1 MRKRQRWI
9 GALVLLVLVAALFG
23 IQLCRPAPDAGLET
37 AEVLTVAAGCD
48 IAQTACAARGEGL
61 AVELALGPD
70 VQPME
75 AFPIRLRTIEGRLSA
90 SAVVELEFRM
100 QAMDMGV
107 NRYRLLRNDQG
118 AWTGEATLPV
128 CSSGRSEWLAEVDIR
143 HGGQRWTASFP
154 FTAQ

>member
-1 MRKRQRWI
+1 MKKSQLWS
-9 GALVLLVLVAALFG
+9 GVLILLLAAVALFG
-23 IQLCRPAPDAGLET
+23 IQIYRPAPDAGPEVAET
-37 AEVLTVAAGCD
+37 LTVAADCD
-48 IAQTACAARGEGL
+48 AAETACAAGGEGL

-75 AFPIRLRTIEGRLSA
+75 AFPIRLRTIEGRLPA

-100 QAMDMGV
+100 QAMDMGM

-118 AWTGEATLPV
+118 AWTGEVTLPA
-128 CSSGRSEWLAEVDIR
+128 CSSGRSDWLADVEIR
-143 HGGQRWTASFP
+143 QGGQRWTARFP

>member
-1 MRKRQRWI
+1 MKKRQRWV
-9 GALVLLVLVAALFG
+9 GALVLLVAVAVLFG
-23 IQLCRPAPDAGLET
+23 IQIYRPAPDAGLET
-37 AEVLTVAAGCD
+37 AEVLTVAADCD
-48 IAQTACAARGEGL
+48 VAQTACTARGEGL
-61 AVELALGPD
+61 AVELTLGPD
-70 VQPME
+70 AQPME
-75 AFPIRLRTIEGRLSA
+75 AFKIRLRTTEDQLPA

-100 QAMDMGV
+100 QAMDMGM

-128 CSSGRSEWLAEVDIR
+128 CSSGRSDWLAEVDIR